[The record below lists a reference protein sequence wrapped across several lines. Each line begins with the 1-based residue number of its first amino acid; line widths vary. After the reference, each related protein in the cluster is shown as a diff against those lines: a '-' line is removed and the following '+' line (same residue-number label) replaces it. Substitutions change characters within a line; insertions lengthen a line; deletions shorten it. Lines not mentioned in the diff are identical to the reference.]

1 MGRVLVN
8 SSTLSSIADAIRD
21 KTGAT
26 DTYKPAEM
34 AEAISQIRG
43 GELTFPEELLVHS
56 GDCNSRFANE
66 GWSEYIRYFGSNI
79 TTDNVRD
86 TQNMFANSFS
96 LEKIPFSINLANDLD
111 WLYMGAMFSSCS
123 GLKELPPIKLNGE
136 YTGNGCNPQLWAM
149 FNYCTNLKEI
159 PNDYFDFIEE
169 LGGAGID
176 SSQMYGNC
184 YSLRNIA
191 PIPQNIKMINGFY
204 CGAFENCFSL
214 DELVDLPNAFLVD
227 ANGSQAF
234 DDYTFLN
241 CSRVKNITFE
251 APRTENYEISWINQH
266 IQLGY
271 GVGRISGDGNKNTF
285 LNCNNGI
292 TADTEVS
299 DETTYQALKNH
310 PDWWTTDRNYSRY
323 NHDSAVATLES
334 LPDISA
340 VGSSSINFSGESGA
354 LTDGGAINTM
364 TEEEIAIA
372 AAKGWTVTMW

>member
-1 MGRVLVN
+1 MSKVLVN
-8 SSTLSSIADAIRD
+8 ESTLSSIAGAIRK
-21 KTGAT
+21 KTGAA
-26 DTYKPAEM
+26 DKYKPAEM
-34 AEAISQIRG
+34 AEAITQIRG
-43 GELTFPEELLVHS
+43 GDLTFPEELLAHS
-56 GDCNSRFANE
+56 GDCGSRFAND

-79 TTDNVRD
+79 TTNNVTD

-96 LEKIPFSINLANDLD
+96 LEKVPFSINLANDRD

-169 LGGAGID
+169 LGGEYID
-176 SSQMYGNC
+176 TSQMYGNC
-184 YSLRNIA
+184 YSLRNIP
-191 PIPQNIKMINGFY
+191 PIPQNIKMISSFY
-204 CGAFENCFSL
+204 LGAFENCFSL
-214 DELVDLPNAFLVD
+214 DELTDLPNAYLVD
-227 ANGSQAF
+227 YNGSQAF
-234 DDYTFLN
+234 DDYTFQN

-251 APRTENYEISWINQH
+251 APRAENHEISWINQH

-271 GVGRISGDGNKNTF
+271 AVGRLDRNNKDTF

-340 VGSSSINFSGESGA
+340 FGSSSINFSGENGA